1 MELETER
8 LLIREYVA
16 EDWLAA
22 HAYRGDPEVARYMA
36 PRVAESLEQ
45 TRSWLEETLRQSAQ
59 PSRRRYTFALT
70 LRSDGRLIG
79 QIWIEPS
86 TDDFPAEDDLVL
98 GYMLHRDHWG
108 RGYATEAARAV
119 VRFGFD
125 QMGARQVSAWCFE
138 ANRAS
143 ARVLEKTGLCLAL
156 REEDVDPRSGQ
167 PRIRLKYTTGRE
179 AWR

>member
-8 LLIREYVA
+8 LLIRDYVA

-22 HAYRGDPEVARYMA
+22 HAFRGDPEVARYTA
-36 PRVAESLEQ
+36 PRVAESLDQ
-45 TRSWLEETLRQSAQ
+45 TRGWLEEALRQSGQ
-59 PSRRRYTFALT
+59 PSRRQYTFALT

-86 TDDFPAEDDLVL
+86 ADDFPAGADLIL

-108 RGYATEAARAV
+108 RGYATEAARAI

-125 QMGARQVSAWCFE
+125 EMGARQVSAWCFE

-143 ARVLEKTGLCLAL
+143 TRVLEKAGLCLAL
-156 REEDVDPRSGQ
+156 REEGVDPSGQ
-167 PRIRLKYTTGRE
+167 PPIRLKYSIGRE

>member
-1 MELETER
+1 MEIVTER
-8 LLIREYVA
+8 LLIRDFVA

-22 HAYRGDPEVARYMA
+22 HAYRADPEVTRYMLIR
-36 PRVAESLEQ
+36 PSEGPEQ
-45 TRSWLEETLRQSAQ
+45 TRAAIEQRIREAQQS
-59 PSRRRYTFALT
+59 PRERYTLALT

-79 QIWIEPS
+79 QIWIGPS
-86 TDDFPAEDDLVL
+86 ADDFPAEDEIGF

-108 RGYATEAARAV
+108 QGYGTEAARAI

-125 QMGARQVSAWCFE
+125 EMGARQVSAWCFE

-143 ARVLEKTGLCLAL
+143 ARVLEKAGLCLAL
-156 REEDVDPRSGQ
+156 REEDVDPRSAL
-167 PRIRLKYTTGRE
+167 PRISLKYTVGRE

>member
-8 LLIREYVA
+8 LLIRDFVA

-36 PRVAESLEQ
+36 PRVAESLDQ
-45 TRSWLEETLRQSAQ
+45 TRVWLEETLRQSAQ
-59 PSRRRYTFALT
+59 PSRRQYTFALT

-86 TDDFPAEDDLVL
+86 ADDFSAEADLVL

-108 RGYATEAARAV
+108 RGYATEAVCAI
-119 VRFGFD
+119 VRFAFGE
-125 QMGARQVSAWCFE
+125 MRARQVSAWCFE

-143 ARVLEKTGLCLAL
+143 SRVLEKAGLRLAL
-156 REEDVDPRSGQ
+156 READVDPRSGE
-167 PRIRLKYTTGRE
+167 PRINLKYTIGRPY
-179 AWR
+179 

>member
-1 MELETER
+1 
-8 LLIREYVA
+8 
-16 EDWLAA
+16 
-22 HAYRGDPEVARYMA
+22 
-36 PRVAESLEQ
+36 
-45 TRSWLEETLRQSAQ
+45 
-59 PSRRRYTFALT
+59 LT
-70 LRSDGRLIG
+70 LRSDARLIG

-86 TDDFPAEDDLVL
+86 ADDLPTEADLTL

-108 RGYATEAARAV
+108 RGYATEAARAI

-125 QMGARQVSAWCFE
+125 EMGARQVSAWCFE

-143 ARVLEKTGLCLAL
+143 ARVLEKAGLYLVL

-167 PRIRLKYTTGRE
+167 PRVNLKYTIGRE

>member
-16 EDWLAA
+16 GDWLAA

-45 TRSWLEETLRQSAQ
+45 TRTWLDETLRQSAQ
-59 PSRRRYTFALT
+59 PSRRRYTFAVA
-70 LRSDGRLIG
+70 LRADGRLIG

-86 TDDFPAEDDLVL
+86 ADDVPAEADLVL

-108 RGYATEAARAV
+108 RGYATEAARAIV
-119 VRFGFD
+119 GFGFD
-125 QMGARQVSAWCFE
+125 AMGARQVSAWCFE

-143 ARVLEKTGLCLAL
+143 ARVLEKAGLRLAL

-167 PRIRLKYTTGRE
+167 PRIRLKYAIGRE